1 MINNPNYP
9 LRSLALFI
17 LPLLAV
23 IFLMRSVPVA
33 NEKAL
38 PPFNSLVVAFEFV
51 NSAEDVI
58 NTLEV
63 LTPEEVT
70 ALDRVNYYDF
80 LFMAVYSMFLGV
92 FVNKLGLAIANQP
105 LKNTAWVAIVVFGS
119 DLLENIMMLKIT
131 ALYADGG
138 SSFSPYT
145 NFLPVFTWAKWGLL
159 AVIFAGLGILLIQ
172 RGSMSKVLSLVL
184 FLPAILLGFSVVDFF
199 SWINRFT
206 TSIFLGFVILLIF
219 AVCFKKP
226 KQNQWQSD

>member
-9 LRSLALFI
+9 LRSLAVFI
-17 LPLLAV
+17 LPLLTA
-23 IFLMRSVPVA
+23 IFLMRIVPVA

-58 NTLEV
+58 SSLEV

-80 LFMAVYSMFLGV
+80 FFMAVYSLFLGM
-92 FVNKLGLAIANQP
+92 FINKLGLGIANQP

-131 ALYADGG
+131 SLYAGGG

-159 AVIFAGLGILLIQ
+159 AVIFAGLGIVLIQ
-172 RGSMSKVLSLVL
+172 RGTMSKVLSLLL
-184 FLPAILLGFSVVDFF
+184 FLPAILLGFSVIDFF

-226 KQNQWQSD
+226 EQNQWQSD